1 MAEFMCLVASCD
13 VFIAFTAF
21 AFVYISDILLGLI
34 NNVVIRGQRFAWKR
48 FLSSFVKVAVGGL
61 VLFALAIAQQLALQL
76 ELPVSDDVV
85 SLASLAAFVMLFWQ
99 GFREGATGIYQKLRQ
114 MFDIEKSESGR
125 SGGAVSSLGADEA
138 DNERG
143 AQSPVPDKKGGA
155 ASARGDFE
163 DGSGSGSDALERSER
178 ASAEPGPAQGSER
191 NTGPGYTPDGPEGS
205 EEPGHDRIILNT
217 ASDGGVEFLDDGDL
231 LDAPTNFEIEDGEP
245 V

>member
-138 DNERG
+138 DNGRG
-143 AQSPVPDKKGGA
+143 AQSPVFDKKG
-155 ASARGDFE
+155 DFA

-178 ASAEPGPAQGSER
+178 ASAEPGPARGSER

-205 EEPGHDRIILNT
+205 EEPGHNRIILNT